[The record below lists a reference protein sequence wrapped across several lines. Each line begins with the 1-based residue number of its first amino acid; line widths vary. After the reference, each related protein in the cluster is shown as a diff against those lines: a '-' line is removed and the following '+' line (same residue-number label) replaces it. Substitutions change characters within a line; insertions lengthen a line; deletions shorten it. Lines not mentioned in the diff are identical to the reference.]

1 MLNLTESGDGR
12 PLVVALGGGHGLASS
27 LKSLVLAKVFPVGIV
42 SVADDGGSS
51 GRLRADF
58 GFLPPGDLRKCLIAL
73 ADSNSLW
80 ASAIDYRFSQGDLAG
95 HSLGNLII
103 SGLTE
108 VSGDFSRAISE
119 VAHLLG
125 SKGLLFPS
133 SVSPV
138 TLVAT
143 AGGKEVRG
151 QVQIMHTSGIDRLK
165 VLPEDPEVPQGALE
179 AISRANAIVV
189 GPGSL
194 FTSVLAVLCYPKI
207 RDAISRSSAKRIY
220 VSNLRPQMEET
231 IGMTVAD
238 HVAALVEHGFYP
250 DVVISDDS
258 HIVLGEAS
266 ELCGSIGCQLV
277 NVLLSDGSGNLHS
290 PELLSIALQD
300 VI

>member
-1 MLNLTESGDGR
+1 MLKLTENEDDR

-73 ADSNSLW
+73 ADSDSLW
-80 ASAIDYRFSQGDLAG
+80 SSAIDYRFSQGDLAG

-138 TLVAT
+138 TLVAS

-151 QVQIMHTSGIDRLK
+151 QVQIMHTRGIDRLK
-165 VLPEDPEVPQGALE
+165 VLPEDPEVPEGALE

-207 RDAISRSSAKRIY
+207 RDAISRSSGKRIY

-231 IGMTVAD
+231 MGMTVAD

-250 DVVISDDS
+250 DVVVSDDS
-258 HIVLGEAS
+258 HIALGDTN
-266 ELCGSIGCQLV
+266 ELCASIGCELV
-277 NVLLSDGSGNLHS
+277 NVILSDGSGNLHN
-290 PELLSIALQD
+290 PELLSIALQA